1 MGRFTKDAEEILEGK
16 GVAPERPLVL
26 QLLGRIVNEV
36 YDNFADDNDKS
47 RTIADRQRIALDKTF
62 KSLNVTHI
70 DEWRRDLERDGYVKM
85 FSPLLG
91 ECFYLCKDD
100 NAFNFVNKGGDSVD
114 IIDKE
119 LIAYSADELKHLKT
133 LTKEDVK
140 WIHLGKKFKGQLIS

>member
-1 MGRFTKDAEEILEGK
+1 MGRFTEDAEQILEGK

-26 QLLGRIVNEV
+26 QLLGRIVNDV

-47 RTIADRQRIALDKTF
+47 KTIADRQRIALDKTF

-85 FSPLLG
+85 FSPLLC

-100 NAFNFVNKGGDSVD
+100 NAFNFVNKGGDGVD

-133 LTKEDVK
+133 LSKEDVK

>member
-47 RTIADRQRIALDKTF
+47 KTIADRQRIALDKTF

-91 ECFYLCKDD
+91 ECFYLCK
-100 NAFNFVNKGGDSVD
+100 GGDSVD

>member
-47 RTIADRQRIALDKTF
+47 KTIADRQRIALDKTF

-100 NAFNFVNKGGDSVD
+100 DSVD